1 MEDLFTLISRCITL
15 QEYTEA
21 IADALNNP
29 LWIMD
34 QSYHILACS
43 HHPDATPFRSAFF
56 KSHSLLDHVASWQQA
71 GILDQVSASP
81 TPIHL
86 YDPDFQKNLVIMD
99 ILVRN
104 QPIGRLTVFLDHP
117 VKDEDIIQCSQ
128 GAAIY
133 LRSSHMMRNHGPV
146 EQLFSTMLDGE
157 KVNPDTVVTMLKNA
171 GIPHSSSW
179 RILCMSTDE
188 SIDHFPDILRSD
200 LDQLKPSW
208 ITLIK
213 GKHLYALVPGDDA
226 VNEMDENVRT
236 GISFPFDQFNDTQ
249 SCGKQ
254 AAFALSKG
262 KERITYFA
270 DVITDYIPEVL
281 SSSISLS
288 TLILPSI
295 RNLIAYD
302 REYDTDYFET
312 LKTYYENNES
322 KAAASRVMMVHLNT
336 IKYRLQQIT
345 SVFGIDLKKDAVNIR
360 ISLMILAYMDRNNME
375 RKPA

>member
-1 MEDLFTLISRCITL
+1 MEDLFALVSRCITL

-43 HHPDATPFRSAFF
+43 HHPDATPYRSAFF
-56 KSHSLLDHVASWQQA
+56 HHQSLLDHVASWQQA
-71 GILDQVSASP
+71 GILDQVSAS
-81 TPIHL
+81 TIPIHL

-99 ILVRN
+99 ILVRH
-104 QPIGRLTVFLDHP
+104 QPIGRLTVFLNNP
-117 VKDEDIIQCSQ
+117 VRDEDITQCCE

-133 LRSSHMMRNHGPV
+133 LRSGHMMRNHGPA
-146 EQLFSTMLDGE
+146 EQLFSAMLDGE
-157 KVNPDTVVTMLKNA
+157 KVNPDTVVSMLKNA
-171 GIPHSSSW
+171 GIPQSSSW

-188 SIDHFPDILRSD
+188 NINYFPDVLRSD
-200 LDQLKPSW
+200 LDQEKPSW
-208 ITLIK
+208 ITLIR
-213 GKHLYALVPGDDA
+213 GNYLYALISSDDT
-226 VNEMDENVRT
+226 VNQSDENVRA
-236 GISFPFDQFNDTQ
+236 GVSFPFDHFNDIP

-254 AAFALSKG
+254 ASFALSEG

-270 DVITDYIPEVL
+270 DVITDYIPEIL

-295 RNLIAYD
+295 RRLIQYD
-302 REYDTDYFET
+302 KEYDTEYFET

-322 KAAASRVMMVHLNT
+322 KAVTSRVMMVHLNT
-336 IKYRLQQIT
+336 IKYRLQQIS
-345 SVFGIDLKKDAVNIR
+345 SVFGIDLKKDASNIR
-360 ISLMILAYMDRNNME
+360 ISLMILRYMKE
-375 RKPA
+375 RTHK